1 MKLSKK
7 ELERDRQL
15 ARGNGFQF
23 KVTAP
28 PQKPHGRVKP
38 EFYFRTEAAA
48 QIWIRTELKGKGT
61 LTLDGGG
68 TEGDGATA
76 SAVSCNG
83 SSPRLPKQTRRS
95 QFKTKTISA
104 EGPLQLAGD

>member
-68 TEGDGATA
+68 RETEQQRRPSLVTA
-76 SAVSCNG
+76 LLRGCRSKPVAANSK
-83 SSPRLPKQTRRS
+83 PKQFQRKDRYN
-95 QFKTKTISA
+95 
-104 EGPLQLAGD
+104 